1 MAKAM
6 AKAGKMKTFVAAW
19 AVLPLLLGACD
30 GKNSAGVDAAV
41 SLQPSGQMATS
52 EIPDY
57 SPAAG
62 GAGAL
67 TAIDAAISD
76 ASGMPDDSNEEVI
89 VVTKSTAE
97 DVAATNGPPPA
108 ASPLRPAESDLLPS
122 VAE

>member
-1 MAKAM
+1 M

-30 GKNSAGVDAAV
+30 GKNSAGADAAV
-41 SLQPSGQMATS
+41 SLQPSGQMGTS